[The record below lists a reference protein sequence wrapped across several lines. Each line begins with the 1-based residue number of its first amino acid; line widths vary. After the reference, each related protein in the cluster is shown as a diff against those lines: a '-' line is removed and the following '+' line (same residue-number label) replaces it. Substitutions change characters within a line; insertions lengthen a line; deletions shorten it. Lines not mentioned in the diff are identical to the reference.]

1 MRKSKISIIEED
13 DASMSWTQVKDV
25 KKGSVIA
32 YGDANYTV
40 VRNDFGDLLVQASDK
55 PFPQSLKAIA
65 DGRDDDFNGMR
76 HEVYVQSGP
85 VAPLHVGTINAQPS
99 SGGDIRASLEQRFA
113 TPKAPSLKDSI
124 EQRFA
129 RADHSQSIGFS
140 TNTPVRSLNVQGSV
154 VATQNDLASLRQQ
167 LSELRSSIN
176 DTNDRVEELEY
187 EEEDDFDH
195 DFADSDA
202 AQRIVELEDRLA
214 KLEHGAIQSK
224 LNSVQKQSNGGNN
237 NMNIKNILGNFT
249 GLFGKVEGQFALSPV
264 GVAVRSNPN
273 SPASGWVVYN
283 KATGEL
289 TDVQNMTFDFSVPA
303 FRLPVQA
310 DQVAVGDVVVNDG
323 KYQYVVEV
331 NDDYVT
337 TICPSARSRSSV
349 LPVKNMML
357 QKAFYTV
364 VKVIDFTDANAT
376 QAGGFNPMLLMAMD
390 KGNKSD
396 ILPFILM
403 GGGLGN
409 GAGIDP
415 MTLMLLGDNTDDLLP
430 LLLMQQ
436 SGVAGGNALQG
447 ILPLLL
453 LSGDKGGSG
462 GGMKDILLMQALAGG
477 QGGSPFGNLFGG
489 APQATA
495 QTVAAPKEK
504 GNK

>member
-1 MRKSKISIIEED
+1 
-13 DASMSWTQVKDV
+13 MSWTQVKDV
-25 KKGSVIA
+25 KKGSVIS
-32 YGDANYTV
+32 YGDKKFNV
-40 VRNDFGDLLVQASDK
+40 VRNDLGDLQVQASDK

-65 DGRDDDFNGMR
+65 LGRGDDFNGMR
-76 HEVYVQSGP
+76 HEVYVHSQ
-85 VAPLHVGTINAQPS
+85 PLTPLNPITISAQPS
-99 SGGDIRASLEQRFA
+99 SGSVRASLEQRFA
-113 TPKAPSLKDSI
+113 APKAPSLKDSI

-129 RADHSQSIGFS
+129 RADHSHSVGLS
-140 TNTPVRSLNVQGSV
+140 HGVLNVGSSV
-154 VATQNDLASLRQQ
+154 LFQSSPVATQNDLDSLRRQ
-167 LSELRSSIN
+167 LAELRSNVSHAE
-176 DTNDRVEELEY
+176 DRIDEL
-187 EEEDDFDH
+187 EEDDFD
-195 DFADSDA
+195 DSDDDGELEA
-202 AQRIVELEDRLA
+202 AQERIAELEDRIA

-224 LNSVQKQSNGGNN
+224 LNSVQNQKTNGGNN

-489 APQATA
+489 AQATA
-495 QTVAAPKEK
+495 QTVAAPKDK
-504 GNK
+504 SNK